1 MGLTCS
7 QLGFQSVPGLRW
19 PELPMCYQT
28 SSPEFFPARLFAVS
42 GEGIPSKKVSLV
54 VTTED
59 MPHHLPFSHFKLV
72 ETKSSQDEKRL
83 LSTRVR
89 NKKDSAD
96 IYPVLLITDKK
107 KNQIMGQMLTS
118 DKMTKLASQPAQ
130 VLLFYTH
137 HHLIP
142 AVALSPYFKIT
153 TQPCKVPLQ
162 VFVSLQQNRQCS

>member
-1 MGLTCS
+1 ML
-7 QLGFQSVPGLRW
+7 
-19 PELPMCYQT
+19 
-28 SSPEFFPARLFAVS
+28 
-42 GEGIPSKKVSLV
+42 
-54 VTTED
+54 TTED

-72 ETKSSQDEKRL
+72 ESKSRQDEKRQRGTLKL
-83 LSTRVR
+83 LSKRVR

-96 IYPVLLITDKK
+96 IYAVLLITDGK

-142 AVALSPYFKIT
+142 PVALSPYFKIT
-153 TQPCKVPLQ
+153 TQPCKFPLQ
-162 VFVSLQQNRQCS
+162 VSVSLQQNRQCS